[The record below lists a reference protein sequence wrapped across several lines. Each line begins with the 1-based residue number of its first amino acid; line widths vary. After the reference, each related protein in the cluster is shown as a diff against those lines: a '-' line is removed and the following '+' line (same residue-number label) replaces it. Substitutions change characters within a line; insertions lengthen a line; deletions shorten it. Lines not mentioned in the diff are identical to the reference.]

1 MKKLFSTTYNKQSLD
16 LGILLIR
23 IAVAAMMLAHGIPK
37 MITLFSGGAVQ
48 FPSVFGMSPELSL
61 GLAVFAEVACSV
73 LILVGLGTRFA
84 VIPLAI
90 TMMIAA
96 FSIHAEDP
104 FAKKE
109 LALHYL
115 VAYAVL
121 FFTGSGKYSLDHLIQ
136 KKIVGAYSRQEH
148 GEPAFQR
155 SK

>member
-48 FPSVFGMSPELSL
+48 FPSVFGLSPELSL

-90 TMMIAA
+90 TMMVAA
-96 FSIHAEDP
+96 FSIHAADT

-121 FFTGSGKYSLDHLIQ
+121 FFTGSGKYSSPRM
-136 KKIVGAYSRQEH
+136 AAPRACSM
-148 GEPAFQR
+148 
-155 SK
+155 

>member
-1 MKKLFSTTYNKQSLD
+1 MKKLFLTTYNKQSLD

-61 GLAVFAEVACSV
+61 GLAVFAEVACSL

-90 TMMIAA
+90 TMMVAA
-96 FSIHAEDP
+96 FSIHAADP
-104 FAKKE
+104 FTKKE

-121 FFTGSGKYSLDHLIQ
+121 FFTGSGKYSLDHLLQ
-136 KKIVGAYSRQEH
+136 YKLVGNYPRRHRQPSLQP
-148 GEPAFQR
+148 G
-155 SK
+155 K